1 MPKSFHNSRIG
12 PWDDR
17 SAVFV
22 GAEQVV
28 VGVVEREQRRPCR
41 QAQFHG
47 GVKAVAPGADVHP
60 AAGFGSED
68 RLEQQRCHRERV
80 ADVVVAT
87 HDGGDR
93 RELRRAAVVEGVG
106 VDGEQRADPI
116 KRADRHRSGH
126 DRGNVAVER
135 RDAGGNGMP
144 IGPLLQPS
152 IEFVERH
159 GGRR

>member
-22 GAEQVV
+22 GAKQQHGQEQVV

-68 RLEQQRCHRERV
+68 RLEQRKRFNDHTGRPDQLDGWSRSSREARSV
-80 ADVVVAT
+80 
-87 HDGGDR
+87 
-93 RELRRAAVVEGVG
+93 LVG
-106 VDGEQRADPI
+106 P
-116 KRADRHRSGH
+116 
-126 DRGNVAVER
+126 
-135 RDAGGNGMP
+135 
-144 IGPLLQPS
+144 GPRQ
-152 IEFVERH
+152 
-159 GGRR
+159 